1 MPHPKRRWK
10 SARHRPDSRVEI
22 LDKATPFDG
31 YFQVDVYTF
40 RHRRFDGRWTSGITR
55 EVFERGHAASV
66 LPYDPV
72 RDAVVLVEQFRAG
85 AYAAGLDPWLVE
97 AVAGIIDDDEPAED
111 VVRREAV
118 EEAGVDIERIEEIGR
133 FIMTPGGSSE
143 TLHMFC
149 GEVDSR
155 EAGGHFG
162 VADEGEDIRAFVL
175 PAQEAF
181 KALEQKRFSN
191 MNVVA
196 SLQWLALNHVRLRRL
211 WAP

>member
-10 SARHRPDSRVEI
+10 SAQAKPDPRVEI
-22 LDKATPFDG
+22 LEKTTPFDG

-40 RHRRFDGRWTSGITR
+40 RHQKYGGGWTPEVTR

-72 RDAVVLVEQFRAG
+72 RDEVVLVEQFRAG
-85 AYAAGLDPWLVE
+85 AYAAGLDPWLMEV
-97 AVAGIIDDDEPAED
+97 VAGIIDDDEPAEA

-118 EEAGVDIERIEEIGR
+118 EEAGVEIRRLEEMGR
-133 FIMTPGGSSE
+133 VILTPGGSSE

-149 GEVDSR
+149 GEVDSSA
-155 EAGGHFG
+155 AGGHFG
-162 VADEGEDIRAFVL
+162 VEEEGEDIRAIVL
-175 PAQEAF
+175 SAREAF
-181 KALEQKRFSN
+181 KALDERQFSN
-191 MNVVA
+191 MNVIA
-196 SLQWLALNHVRLRRL
+196 SLQWLALNHDRMRQL